1 MLLLKYIGVLSLKL
15 ESDGHNMIN
24 NKEKEIYQARLD
36 KAVLNLD
43 QDSIVSTCQ
52 QLIRTNQIKLS
63 EVDTLLDNE
72 SNILSRQLSQPLE
85 STLKSHI
92 KAEIETLKMAKNII
106 DNNLLKYWKKDK
118 CCIVTNIKIDQNFKL

>member
-1 MLLLKYIGVLSLKL
+1 
-15 ESDGHNMIN
+15 MIN
-24 NKEKEIYQARLD
+24 NKEKEIYQAHLD

-52 QLIRTNQIKLS
+52 QLIRTDQMTLS

-72 SNILSRQLSQPLE
+72 SNILSRQLSQSLK
-85 STLKSHI
+85 STFKSHI

-106 DNNLLKYWKKDK
+106 DNNLLKY
-118 CCIVTNIKIDQNFKL
+118 

>member
-1 MLLLKYIGVLSLKL
+1 MLIYACINYVLLLKYIYVLSLKS

-24 NKEKEIYQARLD
+24 NKEKEIYQAHLD

-52 QLIRTNQIKLS
+52 QLIRTDQMTLS

-72 SNILSRQLSQPLE
+72 SNLLSRQLSQSLK

-106 DNNLLKYWKKDK
+106 DNNLLKY
-118 CCIVTNIKIDQNFKL
+118 

>member
-1 MLLLKYIGVLSLKL
+1 
-15 ESDGHNMIN
+15 MIN

-52 QLIRTNQIKLS
+52 QLIRTNQMKLS

-72 SNILSRQLSQPLE
+72 SNILSGQLSQSLE
-85 STLKSHI
+85 SALKSHI
-92 KAEIETLKMAKNII
+92 KAEIETLKIAKNII
-106 DNNLLKYWKKDK
+106 DNNLLKY
-118 CCIVTNIKIDQNFKL
+118 

>member
-1 MLLLKYIGVLSLKL
+1 
-15 ESDGHNMIN
+15 MIN
-24 NKEKEIYQARLD
+24 NKEKEIYQAHLD

-52 QLIRTNQIKLS
+52 QLIRTDQMTLS

-72 SNILSRQLSQPLE
+72 SNLLSRQLSQSLK

-106 DNNLLKYWKKDK
+106 DNNLLKY
-118 CCIVTNIKIDQNFKL
+118 